1 MLRRPSQ
8 RAARIDDLHVDSLAV
23 DGYHVGIGGRCD
35 RDFDRSIFP
44 PEPVDSRFDGLNIQD
59 VLLSVYLRLDDTML
73 GTNQF
78 DLQPFT
84 IDDRGVLHEDLR
96 PRRRAS
102 SFQNM
107 SLCFSGSAAGTGR
120 SE

>member
-1 MLRRPSQ
+1 MLSRPSQ
-8 RAARIDDLHVDSLAV
+8 RVACIDDLHVDSLAV
-23 DGYHVGIGGRCD
+23 DGYLIGISVRCD
-35 RDFDRSIFP
+35 RDFDRTIFP
-44 PEPVDSRFDGLNIQD
+44 PVPVDSRFDGLNIQD
-59 VLLSVYLRLDDTML
+59 VFLSAYLCLDDAAL

-84 IDDRGVLHEDLR
+84 INDRGVLHEDLR

-107 SLCFSGSAAGTGR
+107 LLGFSGSAAEIGR